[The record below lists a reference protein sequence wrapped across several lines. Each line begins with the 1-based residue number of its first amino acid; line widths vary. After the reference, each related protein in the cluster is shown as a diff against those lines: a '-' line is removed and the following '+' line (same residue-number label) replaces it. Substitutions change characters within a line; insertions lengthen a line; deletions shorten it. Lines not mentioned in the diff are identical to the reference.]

1 MDLATESAERCPCWF
16 VGATYDGA
24 DQSTRFLKEGIWSH
38 DSQDGDSDL
47 VRSMQLGD
55 CIAIKQCTTRKH
67 NLPFDAGE
75 RIVAVMEIR
84 AVGAITNNLGDGRT
98 VGVDWTP
105 VDPPREWYFYTYLP
119 AVWKVTPGSGA
130 VPWANDG
137 LIAFA
142 FEGKPHDY
150 DRFLAYSYL
159 YRW

>member
-1 MDLATESAERCPCWF
+1 
-16 VGATYDGA
+16 
-24 DQSTRFLKEGIWSH
+24 
-38 DSQDGDSDL
+38 
-47 VRSMQLGD
+47 MQLGD
-55 CIAIKQCTTRKH
+55 CIAIKQCTTRKR

-130 VPWANDG
+130 VSWANDG

-142 FEGKPHDY
+142 FEGKPQDY

>member
-1 MDLATESAERCPCWF
+1 MGSATESAERRPYWF

-24 DQSTRFLKEGIWSH
+24 DQSFRFLKEGIWRSGF
-38 DSQDGDSDL
+38 QDRDLDL
-47 VRSMQLGD
+47 VRSMRVGD
-55 CIAIKQCTTRKH
+55 HIAIKQCTTRKR

-75 RIVAVMEIR
+75 RIVAVMEIKV
-84 AVGAITNNLGDGRT
+84 VGTITSNLGDGRT
-98 VGVDWTP
+98 VVVDWTP
-105 VDPPREWYFYTYLP
+105 VDPPRGWYFYTYLP
-119 AVWKVTPGSGA
+119 TVWKVTPGSGA

-142 FEGKPHDY
+142 FEGKPQDY